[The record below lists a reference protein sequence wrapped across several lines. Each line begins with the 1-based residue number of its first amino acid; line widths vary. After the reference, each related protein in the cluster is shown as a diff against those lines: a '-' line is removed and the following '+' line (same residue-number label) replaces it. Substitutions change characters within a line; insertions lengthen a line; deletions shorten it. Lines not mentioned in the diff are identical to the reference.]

1 MSQKGGGGAGGLA
14 AAHQRRGEEE
24 EAARRPP
31 QPAFVF
37 RGASSTLRV
46 LSFVPVPPIRC
57 CPRHSQGYGPHP
69 AEVSKLCRF
78 PTSAHLP
85 FGRETSY
92 AKGLLSPP
100 RIVKYRRTCALSLWF
115 SFSSRPVT
123 RDPDHR
129 HFTSSVNALGAPAIL
144 SVGRSVCSL
153 LPLSLR
159 TPDYDSFAPGAALIF
174 LRLSLLRGG
183 LICARFSSG

>member
-1 MSQKGGGGAGGLA
+1 MSRKGGGGLA

-31 QPAFVF
+31 LPAFVF

-46 LSFVPVPPIRC
+46 L
-57 CPRHSQGYGPHP
+57 
-69 AEVSKLCRF
+69 
-78 PTSAHLP
+78 
-85 FGRETSY
+85 
-92 AKGLLSPP
+92 
-100 RIVKYRRTCALSLWF
+100 
-115 SFSSRPVT
+115 RPVT

-129 HFTSSVNALGAPAIL
+129 HFTSSVYALGAPAIL
-144 SVGRSVCSL
+144 REGRSVCSL